1 MPSRTRTTLT
11 SGLRPRMLSP
21 GQARELFRLK
31 PTGPSS
37 LHHHLHEGR
46 CDFAIASAASACVRY
61 AGCTGQSGQ
70 APSDNS
76 RPISDIEVVELVT
89 SKQPLG
95 LQFGQL
101 ARPSSARAS
110 N

>member
-76 RPISDIEVVELVT
+76 RPKAEIAVMT
-89 SKQPLG
+89 PAARKQAL
-95 LQFGQL
+95 
-101 ARPSSARAS
+101 
-110 N
+110 ND